1 MAIVNG
7 CLKLEQNAP
16 FEEISK
22 EWYSQLLNG
31 VPPVRWNRPCCNGGW
46 FFMGEPDSD
55 DLDTGEEYYI
65 LCFAYDGKHYAGSR
79 RISLSR
85 EQVEREIT
93 SFCCEQDLAK
103 QN

>member
-1 MAIVNG
+1 MPIVNG

-22 EWYSQLLNG
+22 LWYNQLLNG
-31 VPPVRWNRPCCNGGW
+31 VPPVRWNRPYCEGGW
-46 FFMGEPDSD
+46 FFMGEPDSED
-55 DLDTGEEYYI
+55 FETHEDYYI
-65 LCFAYDGKHYAGSR
+65 LCFFHDGRYFAGSR

-93 SFCCEQDLAK
+93 KFCCQLDLIK